1 MKVVARFEQEKF
13 GAREFDFGEAE
24 IQFGLEFRVGESLD
38 FIDEGLPGFHGLF
51 RDAHEGLRGR
61 DQTSAGE
68 RA

>member
-1 MKVVARFEQEKF
+1 M
-13 GAREFDFGEAE
+13 REFGDTLDLRGQTPFHIKPHPLAA
-24 IQFGLEFRVGESLD
+24 RVGESLD